1 MSSYKYFIKDYE
13 YFIKLYENTIMIL
26 GHVYERAYIIDKI
39 IQKEIA
45 IFDFDNDPTCGL
57 IGKNN
62 DWCLVGGDILV
73 LKTWVDNT
81 LRTFSEL
88 KSVHS
93 LRAIDDYTVQILLD
107 PWSEQSSIW
116 QMEINL
122 NKLTNPITLFK
133 MKDFSDYA
141 DKPYTDQIIW

>member
-1 MSSYKYFIKDYE
+1 MTLHKGYINDNENFR
-13 YFIKLYENTIMIL
+13 KLFENTIMVL
-26 GHVYERAYIIDKI
+26 GHFFETAYIINKI
-39 IQKEIA
+39 IEEEIP
-45 IFDFDNDPTCGL
+45 IFEFDNDPTCGL

-93 LRAIDDYTVQILLD
+93 LRAIDDYKVQILLD

-122 NKLTNPITLFK
+122 NKLTNPVTLFK